1 MCLWKL
7 KSNAAFNPS
16 RVNSTNSE
24 APPVSVTALHNNR
37 NSPIVPLAPFL
48 PDNIAGVK
56 ESANPA
62 EFPTLN
68 VGGCVPIVEVKLVT
82 FWVTSG
88 KDTK

>member
-1 MCLWKL
+1 M
-7 KSNAAFNPS
+7 
-16 RVNSTNSE
+16 
-24 APPVSVTALHNNR
+24 
-37 NSPIVPLAPFL
+37 PLAPFL

-82 FWVTSG
+82 FELRRVKIQNSQC
-88 KDTK
+88 